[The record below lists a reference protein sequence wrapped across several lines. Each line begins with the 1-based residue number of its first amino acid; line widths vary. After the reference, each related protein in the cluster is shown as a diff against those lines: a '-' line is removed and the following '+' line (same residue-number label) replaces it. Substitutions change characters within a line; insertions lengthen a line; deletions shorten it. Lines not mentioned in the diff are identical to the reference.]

1 MGLGTHDSHE
11 NSQNSKNS
19 GAHKDSDDA
28 LAKAQAVSQ
37 DAAGL
42 NGCQTKTRTD
52 PDRALAEPGHML
64 RVRYRRCLIVVED
77 FFFFYRCNIL
87 FHSWFLPFRVS

>member
-52 PDRALAEPGHML
+52 QTAPWLTRTYAPSQVPALP
-64 RVRYRRCLIVVED
+64 
-77 FFFFYRCNIL
+77 
-87 FHSWFLPFRVS
+87 HSR

>member
-37 DAAGL
+37 DICSESGTGVA
-42 NGCQTKTRTD
+42 
-52 PDRALAEPGHML
+52 
-64 RVRYRRCLIVVED
+64 
-77 FFFFYRCNIL
+77 
-87 FHSWFLPFRVS
+87 S